1 MNWYCEKCKRIHLSE
16 EMCPQIKRQL
26 SQHPE
31 WIAEAANFT
40 TVAGENFLVS
50 SQALDAVVKN
60 INNIAGTNL
69 SYEGTQQFAR
79 DIQVFRRLND
89 EPFSR
94 SGHFASPSGAK
105 SYFEN
110 VLKISENKPRALT
123 SFEAK
128 LTGYSQEVDWVRQK
142 HGEFGIRDAKKR
154 TVKQQCARH

>member
-50 SQALDAVVKN
+50 SQALDAVAKN

-69 SYEGTQQFAR
+69 SYEGTQQFTR
-79 DIQVFRRLND
+79 DIQVFRRLMMSLFQD
-89 EPFSR
+89 RGTSPPRQAPSHTLKTSLKSLRISR
-94 SGHFASPSGAK
+94 GP
-105 SYFEN
+105 
-110 VLKISENKPRALT
+110 
-123 SFEAK
+123 
-128 LTGYSQEVDWVRQK
+128 
-142 HGEFGIRDAKKR
+142 
-154 TVKQQCARH
+154 